1 MVRALVAMRGKV
13 SPDPSAA
20 TPIPALAPR
29 RMHDRDGLDGLPW
42 SVSADLRGR
51 RGKWISYATYTYIAP
66 QPDNGTVRNTESWRA
81 WCLAEKA
88 KLQA

>member
-1 MVRALVAMRGKV
+1 VFVYRLKENLGQIHIDYTEARTG
-13 SPDPSAA
+13 
-20 TPIPALAPR
+20 R
-29 RMHDRDGLDGLPW
+29 
-42 SVSADLRGR
+42 R

-66 QPDNGTVRNTESWRA
+66 QPDDGTVRNTESWRA